1 MTERQSQDRSPL
13 RGRPVRDAA
22 RPRGQG
28 RGDVVAVGLTGGIG
42 AGKST
47 ALAMFREL
55 GAVTVSADE
64 LVHELY
70 ARPSVSAEIG
80 ARFGPGVLDA
90 KGTVDRGRL
99 AASVRGRGEELR
111 WLEELIH
118 PLVADE
124 IERLIKDA
132 PTGAVVVCEVPL
144 LFESGF
150 DRLFDVVVT
159 IESDRDARRRRSIHD
174 FDIDMFAELEGL
186 QASSEERVAGSDLSF
201 YNDGDVEHLRGFV
214 RGALARALRLLEEPG

>member
-1 MTERQSQDRSPL
+1 MTKGQSQDRSPL
-13 RGRPVRDAA
+13 RGGPVRDAG
-22 RPRGQG
+22 PRGRA
-28 RGDVVAVGLTGGIG
+28 RGDVVALGLTGGIG

-47 ALAMFREL
+47 ALASFREL
-55 GAVTVSADE
+55 GAIIVSADE

-80 ARFGPGVLDA
+80 ARFGPGVLDEED
-90 KGTVDRGRL
+90 KVDRGRL
-99 AASVRGRGEELR
+99 AASVRGRDGELR

-124 IERLIKDA
+124 IERRIKDA
-132 PTGAVVVCEVPL
+132 PSGTVVVCEVPL

-150 DRLFDVVVT
+150 DRLFDLVVT
-159 IESDRDARRRRSIHD
+159 IEADRDARRSRSIHD
-174 FDIDMFAELEGL
+174 FDSDMFSELEGL

-201 YNDGDVEHLRGFV
+201 YNDGDVKHLRGFV
-214 RGALARALRLLEEPG
+214 RGAFARALGLVEEPR